1 MSDFKGAALMLP
13 VLPRPAS
20 CSPTRVTTRLVPA
33 GARGAQDRRLHPF
46 KVQPRNPIPHDVV
59 FYKQRHGVENM
70 LESSRTGDASTP
82 DTTVAPTPTSRQSA
96 SPQPSSSGSDQ
107 RVLSL
112 VLCRQKWGSTPFTRV
127 EETAI
132 RNRAHDHGYNFSL
145 FVPTTKPAF
154 VPKWLPKPRLSY
166 ALDRFGPKGLAA
178 VVEALIEEH
187 GGAGRV
193 ESISARAARFQRGD
207 AFRTERAT
215 FQRSPNGVGS
225 FEEVAE
231 LYMQH

>member
-1 MSDFKGAALMLP
+1 M
-13 VLPRPAS
+13 
-20 CSPTRVTTRLVPA
+20 
-33 GARGAQDRRLHPF
+33 
-46 KVQPRNPIPHDVV
+46 
-59 FYKQRHGVENM
+59 
-70 LESSRTGDASTP
+70 
-82 DTTVAPTPTSRQSA
+82 
-96 SPQPSSSGSDQ
+96 
-107 RVLSL
+107 L
-112 VLCRQKWGSTPFTRV
+112 VLCRQEWGSTPFTRV

-215 FQRSPNGVGS
+215 FQRSPNGVRS
-225 FEEVAE
+225 FEEVADALYAALTEKFRE
-231 LYMQH
+231 LKSSSAALSRVDVSNDRGVFVASGRYPVLVVQRFVNLQTHWMAPKSSRAFVAACLTTYQDLWDWGI